1 MGPLFRPVLHTLT
14 HPSEAAA
21 WTARQ
26 RRNGKRIVFVPTMG
40 ALHEGHLALMKAA
53 RDHGEAVAASVFVN
67 PLQFNDPN
75 DLARYPRQPDEDR
88 RKLAGAGVDMVL
100 MPAAGDLFKGF
111 NSRHYDLGGLDKLLE
126 GASRPGHF
134 QGVVNVVERLF
145 HFVRPDVA
153 LFGEKDR
160 QQLAVIRRAAHVERW
175 PVAIVGHPIIR
186 DADGLAL
193 SSRNQRLSPAERQQA
208 LVLFKALSAIRR
220 AAFKGSVAQALN
232 VGWQEL
238 ARESA
243 VVPDYLTVV
252 DPATFQ
258 PLGDW
263 EGVAEAVVLTAVQVG
278 PVRLIDN
285 MAVHR

>member
-1 MGPLFRPVLHTLT
+1 
-14 HPSEAAA
+14 
-21 WTARQ
+21 
-26 RRNGKRIVFVPTMG
+26 MG

-53 RDHGEAVAASVFVN
+53 REHGEAVAASVFVN

-88 RKLAGAGVDMVL
+88 RKLAGSGVDMVL
-100 MPAAGDLFKGF
+100 MPAAGDLFGDFKP
-111 NSRHYDLGGLDKLLE
+111 RHFDLGGLDTLLE

-145 HFVRPDVA
+145 HYVRPDVA

-160 QQLAVIRRAAHVERW
+160 QQLAVIRRAAQVERW

-193 SSRNQRLSPAERQQA
+193 SSRNQRLSPVERQQA
-208 LVLFKALSAIRR
+208 LVLFKALSAVKM
-220 AAFKGSVAQALN
+220 AAFKGTVDQALEA
-232 VGWQEL
+232 GWQEL
-238 ARESA
+238 AGEPA
-243 VVPDYLTVV
+243 VSPDYLTVV

-258 PLGDW
+258 ALRDW
-263 EGVAEAVVLTAVQVG
+263 EGVAEAVALVAVQVG

-285 MAVHR
+285 MAVRR